1 MAESTA
7 IAEKMRKIVPIQMN
21 VTIQSSHAMK
31 NALIEMVIVMGWQIV
46 PMEQMKIIVLF
57 ARLEHF
63 TVKVES
69 VFPVVNVAMEPW
81 IVPIVVTSLIVVND
95 ALLMSFLVTMEHVS
109 ISIAIVTDKPIAQM
123 VATKET
129 AIITI
134 HLHSVAHNMSVLTV
148 PVLNIPRDV
157 TAAETAGM
165 DRMSK
170 IVHVDPTN
178 SRATMDSAYRNIWYV
193 TGNRTVEINLTNET
207 VSLNK

>member
-1 MAESTA
+1 
-7 IAEKMRKIVPIQMN
+7 
-21 VTIQSSHAMK
+21 
-31 NALIEMVIVMGWQIV
+31 
-46 PMEQMKIIVLF
+46 
-57 ARLEHF
+57 
-63 TVKVES
+63 
-69 VFPVVNVAMEPW
+69 
-81 IVPIVVTSLIVVND
+81 
-95 ALLMSFLVTMEHVS
+95 MSFLVTMEHVS

-207 VSLNK
+207 VPAPGLSSDVTPVSAFQSLGGVISELIALTDLTSTVANHNVGIMSLPVVTAAAST

>member
-1 MAESTA
+1 
-7 IAEKMRKIVPIQMN
+7 
-21 VTIQSSHAMK
+21 
-31 NALIEMVIVMGWQIV
+31 
-46 PMEQMKIIVLF
+46 
-57 ARLEHF
+57 
-63 TVKVES
+63 
-69 VFPVVNVAMEPW
+69 
-81 IVPIVVTSLIVVND
+81 
-95 ALLMSFLVTMEHVS
+95 MSFLVTMEHVS

-134 HLHSVAHNMSVLTV
+134 HLHSVAHNMSVLTE

-207 VSLNK
+207 VPAPGLSSDVTPVSAFQSLGGVISELIALTDLTSTVANHNVGIMSLPVVTAAAST